1 MSRWS
6 SAARTAVERCRLLA
20 GYTEEPGRI
29 TRTYLSAPM
38 KEVHALIAGWLT
50 AAGCEVRIDAVGNL
64 RATSCRADPLVRA
77 GPPGPALP
85 QPNQSQEPP
94 ERPTRSSAADQGVR
108 PTFVIGSHLDTV
120 PNAGAFDGILGVV
133 LGVALLEDLA
143 ARALRYAIEL
153 IGFSEEEGVRY
164 GVPFIGS
171 RAVVGSLDADLISRI
186 FGAIRDFGL
195 DPARIPDAKL
205 PANVFGY
212 LEFHI
217 EQGPVLEHLGMP
229 LGVVD
234 GIAGQSR
241 LMLHFEGKANHAGT
255 TPMALRHDALAGA
268 AEWIGAVE
276 RVARGTPQLVAT
288 VGSITLGSG
297 VDPGAGNVIAG
308 SAHVSLDVRHT
319 SDEVRQR
326 GVRGILEAAE
336 AIAKR
341 RGLGL
346 RTELSLDQSAV
357 AMDADLTARLW
368 RAATAE
374 GLPAHSMT
382 SGAGHDAMILA
393 PHFPAAMLFVRS
405 PGGIS
410 HHPDEA
416 VNVEDVEAALACGSR
431 FLADLECDYA

>member
-1 MSRWS
+1 MGRWD
-6 SAARTAVERCRLLA
+6 SAARMALERCRLLA
-20 GYTEEPGRI
+20 GYTEEPERI

-38 KEVHALIAGWLT
+38 KEVHALIAGWLVE
-50 AAGCEVRIDAVGNL
+50 AGCEVRIDAVGNL
-64 RATSCRADPLVRA
+64 RAAACGADPLVRA
-77 GPPGPALP
+77 GPPGPALR
-85 QPNQSQEPP
+85 QPNQYQASSK
-94 ERPTRSSAADQGVR
+94 RPMRASAADQGVR

-120 PNAGAFDGILGVV
+120 PDAGAFDGVLGVV

-143 ARALRYAIEL
+143 DHALPYAIEL

-171 RAVVGSLDADLISRI
+171 RAVVGTLDGSLIERIS
-186 FGAIRDFGL
+186 GAIRDFGL
-195 DPARIPDAKL
+195 DPARIPEAKL
-205 PANVFGY
+205 PGNVFGY

-217 EQGPVLEHLGMP
+217 EQGPVLEHLGLP

-276 RVARGTPQLVAT
+276 RIALETPRLVAT
-288 VGSITLGSG
+288 VGRIA
-297 VDPGAGNVIAG
+297 VEPGAGNVIAG
-308 SAHVSLDVRHT
+308 AAHVSLDVRHA
-319 SDEVRQR
+319 SDETRQR
-326 GVRGILEAAE
+326 GVRSILEAAE
-336 AIAKR
+336 TIAQR

-346 RTELSLDQSAV
+346 RVEPCLDQNAV

-368 RAATAE
+368 RAAAAE

-382 SGAGHDAMILA
+382 SGAGHDAMIIA

-416 VNVEDVEAALACGSR
+416 VNVEDVEAALTCGSR
-431 FLADLECDYA
+431 FLADLERDYA

>member
-1 MSRWS
+1 MGKWGVF
-6 SAARTAVERCRLLA
+6 ARTAVERCRLLA
-20 GYTEEPGRI
+20 SYTEEPGRI
-29 TRTYLSAPM
+29 TRTYLSPPM
-38 KEVHALIAGWLT
+38 KEVHAHIARWLT
-50 AAGCEVRIDAVGNL
+50 DAGCEVRIDAVGNL
-64 RATSCRADPLVRA
+64 RATCRADPLVR
-77 GPPGPALP
+77 GRPPGR
-85 QPNQSQEPP
+85 PP
-94 ERPTRSSAADQGVR
+94 RDHPEQMSLAMSGSGGTRADQRIRPGVR

-120 PNAGAFDGILGVV
+120 PNAGAFDGVLGVV

-143 ARALRYAIEL
+143 ARALPYDLEL

-171 RAVVGSLDADLISRI
+171 RAVVGSLDADLVSRI
-186 FGAIRDFGL
+186 SPAIRDFGL
-195 DPARIPDAKL
+195 DPALIPEAKL
-205 PANVFGY
+205 PGNVCGY

-217 EQGPVLEHLGMP
+217 EQGPVLEHLGLP

-234 GIAGQSR
+234 CIAGQSR
-241 LMLHFEGKANHAGT
+241 LMLHFEGKANHAGA

-276 RVARGTPQLVAT
+276 RIAREVPQLVAT
-288 VGSITLGSG
+288 VGRVT

-308 SAHVSLDVRHT
+308 AAQATLDVRHI

-326 GVRGILEAAE
+326 GVRSILEAAE
-336 AIAKR
+336 AIAGR

-357 AMDADLTARLW
+357 AMDAELTARLW
-368 RAATAE
+368 RANTAE

-382 SGAGHDAMILA
+382 SGAGHDAMIIA
-393 PHFPAAMLFVRS
+393 PHFPAAMLFMRS

-431 FLADLECDYA
+431 FLADLERDYA